1 MDGGGDEAIVFAGGG
16 GGGVRADHPNAG
28 AGAGYLPLP
37 QSRHQ
42 VVWIVVESALL
53 LCILCGN
60 TLTVCAV
67 VLSRRLARATSS
79 QFVLSLAV
87 SDLLV
92 GLFLPYH
99 MSFYWGTTLGASQIA
114 CLLKFTCMVFAFCN
128 SLFSLICISL
138 DRYIYILYPLDYN
151 TRVTKRL
158 AWTVIGMGWLY
169 SMAIAITPL
178 YWNNWSTASSCEL
191 HEVLP
196 VPFTML
202 ILTPNF
208 ALVWLAMFLV
218 YWRIWR
224 EAASV
229 RRRWGN
235 YQGKPP
241 DGKSI
246 QVVLLV
252 LGSFSV
258 CWMPFFTVLVL
269 QALGCL
275 RQSFSST
282 LYKSALALAMT
293 NSWMNPLIYAWKNSE
308 FHSAFSQLLR
318 CKLPTSDHNGG
329 ESMGQI
335 AMEGGPSQ

>member
-1 MDGGGDEAIVFAGGG
+1 MMTHPKISDQEFCFPGNEQMKETFTTMLYMSNDQITGFALNGSDEHMINVN
-16 GGGVRADHPNAG
+16 H
-28 AGAGYLPLP
+28 
-37 QSRHQ
+37 SKHQ
-42 VVWIVVESALL
+42 TVWITVESLLL

-60 TLTVCAV
+60 TLTICAV

-79 QFVLSLAV
+79 QFVL
-87 SDLLV
+87 
-92 GLFLPYH
+92 
-99 MSFYWGTTLGASQIA
+99 
-114 CLLKFTCMVFAFCN
+114 K
-128 SLFSLICISL
+128 
-138 DRYIYILYPLDYN
+138 
-151 TRVTKRL
+151 L
-158 AWTVIGMGWLY
+158 AWTVIGSGWIY
-169 SMAIAITPL
+169 SMIISITPL
-178 YWNNWSTASSCEL
+178 YWNNWPAPSCEL

-202 ILTPNF
+202 VLTPNF
-208 ALVWLAMFLV
+208 ALIWIVMFLV

-252 LGSFSV
+252 LGSFSI
-258 CWMPFFTVLVL
+258 CWMPFFTVLIL

-308 FHSAFSQLLR
+308 FLSAFSQLLH
-318 CKLPTSDHNGG
+318 CKIPSTDPTGCGSI
-329 ESMGQI
+329 GQI
-335 AMEGGPSQ
+335 ALEGGPSQ

>member
-1 MDGGGDEAIVFAGGG
+1 MDKTFSTMLYKTNEEITGYAWNVSDEHMINV
-16 GGGVRADHPNAG
+16 N
-28 AGAGYLPLP
+28 
-37 QSRHQ
+37 QSKHHT
-42 VVWIVVESALL
+42 VWITVESLLL

-60 TLTVCAV
+60 TLTICAV

-79 QFVLSLAV
+79 QFVLNLAV

-99 MSFYWGTTLGASQIA
+99 MSFYWDNNQGASEIA

-128 SLFSLICISL
+128 SLFSLICISV
-138 DRYIYILYPLDYN
+138 DRYIYIMYPLHYS

-158 AWTVIGMGWLY
+158 AWTVIGSGWIY
-169 SMAIAITPL
+169 SMIIATTPL
-178 YWNNWSTASSCEL
+178 YWNNWPAPSCEL

-202 ILTPNF
+202 VLTPNF
-208 ALVWLAMFLV
+208 ALIWIIMFMV

-252 LGSFSV
+252 LGSFSI
-258 CWMPFFTVLVL
+258 CWMPFFTVLIL
-269 QALGCL
+269 QAFGCL

-308 FHSAFSQLLR
+308 FLSAFSQLLH
-318 CKLPTSDHNGG
+318 CKIPTTDPTGCGSI
-329 ESMGQI
+329 GQI
-335 AMEGGPSQ
+335 ALEGGPSH